1 MGPSL
6 LFPIFVIL
14 TDNVTSYINISNV
27 DILMLTI
34 FGAILFGISSGII
47 FKAGYNSGGTDILSK
62 IYSKYFKTSIGSA
75 NLIVNVLIIISSG
88 FIFGINNMLY
98 AIISLYIMSL
108 LNDKILLGINN
119 NKTILIV
126 TNKPKDIRKFII
138 NKLERGVTILYGYG
152 GFTND
157 KNEVILVVI
166 PNTEYFLLK
175 ENILNIDNK
184 AFFVVLNSYQANY

>member
-1 MGPSL
+1 
-6 LFPIFVIL
+6 
-14 TDNVTSYINISNV
+14 
-27 DILMLTI
+27 
-34 FGAILFGISSGII
+34 
-47 FKAGYNSGGTDILSK
+47 
-62 IYSKYFKTSIGSA
+62 
-75 NLIVNVLIIISSG
+75 
-88 FIFGINNMLY
+88 MLY